1 MQIKDLGLFSLSKK
15 VVQLS
20 INRIIRNPLMKVCD
34 PEACAEYYREKLS
47 CEMTCGDLARGQEQY
62 KRAKQWYSIKKLS
75 LLQKQYLK
83 QILEEQPGLQ
93 KYPEKSQVCHPSYF
107 TGLSGRNAFLICM
120 KIRLFAQNIL

>member
-1 MQIKDLGLFSLSKK
+1 
-15 VVQLS
+15 
-20 INRIIRNPLMKVCD
+20 MKVCD
-34 PEACAEYYREKLS
+34 PEACAEYSREKLS

-93 KYPEKSQVCHPSYF
+93 KYPEKSQVCHPSHF